1 MRYFIIIL
9 ITFSFFSCK
18 IDPELILSDG
28 HNHTHYN
35 LDIPAGLPSMTIP
48 VDNPMSVEGIALGRK
63 LFYDNILSANNTQ
76 NCGSC
81 HQLKNYFVD
90 STNQF
95 STGIDQIQGTR
106 NAMPLFNIGFA
117 KNFFWDGS
125 SSSLEEQVIVPIT
138 NPIEMHE
145 SMTNVVSKLQADAQY
160 PTLFKDAFGS
170 DIITSKEIMYAIAQF
185 ERTIISANSKF
196 DQWKRGEVNFTDQET
211 RGLNVFL
218 DGSKGDCTHCHS
230 YGSTFTDFQF
240 KNNGI
245 DSISIDK
252 GRALVTHLATDE
264 GKFKTPTLRN
274 IEMTAPYM
282 HDGRFKTLKE
292 CLDHYNTNFHYAAN
306 LAPELK
312 TIPKNRM
319 TEQDIDDIIAF
330 LKTLTDKEFIQNT
343 AFDKP

>member
-1 MRYFIIIL
+1 MRYFIVIL
-9 ITFSFFSCK
+9 ITISFLSCSV
-18 IDPELILSDG
+18 DPQIVLSDG
-28 HNHTHYN
+28 HTHTHYN

-48 VDNPMSVEGIALGRK
+48 ADNPMSIQGIALGRK

-125 SSSLEEQVIVPIT
+125 SSSLEEQIIVPIT

-170 DIITSKEIMYAIAQF
+170 DIITSKEVMYAIAQF

-196 DQWKRGEVNFTDQET
+196 DKWKRGEVSLTDQET

-218 DGSKGDCTHCHS
+218 DINKGDCTHCHS

-240 KNNGI
+240 KNNGL
-245 DSISIDK
+245 DSIPIDK
-252 GRALVTHLATDE
+252 GRALVTKLTSDE